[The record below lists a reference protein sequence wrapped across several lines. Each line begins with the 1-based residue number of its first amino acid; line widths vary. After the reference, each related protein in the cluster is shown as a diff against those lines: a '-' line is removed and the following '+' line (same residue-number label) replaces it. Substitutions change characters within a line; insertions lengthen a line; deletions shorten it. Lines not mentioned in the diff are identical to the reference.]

1 MDATMITFYKL
12 KHATDDTRRCY
23 VGSTENIK
31 RRMKDHKRSYNGD
44 NKYGRLYGYIR
55 NNGGWDAWTFEI
67 LETKECEM
75 RRHRFTREAE
85 LTREHN
91 ATLNII
97 MPGNDVVDYEDE
109 RKQICGQI
117 CGKMLRIQ
125 NTSRKLLREH
135 HATKKC
141 QNAKPLIIVNGNNN
155 TINITITSGKKPI
168 IVNGDNN
175 TINIHYPSLD

>member
-1 MDATMITFYKL
+1 
-12 KHATDDTRRCY
+12 
-23 VGSTENIK
+23 
-31 RRMKDHKRSYNGD
+31 
-44 NKYGRLYGYIR
+44 
-55 NNGGWDAWTFEI
+55 
-67 LETKECEM
+67 
-75 RRHRFTREAE
+75 
-85 LTREHN
+85 
-91 ATLNII
+91 

-109 RKQICGQI
+109 RKQICGQS
-117 CGKMLRIQ
+117 GKMLRIQ
-125 NTSRKLLREH
+125 NTSRKLLRKH

>member
-12 KHATDDTRRCY
+12 KHATDDTKRCY
-23 VGSTENIK
+23 IGSTNDIK
-31 RRMKDHKRSYNGD
+31 RRMKEHSREFNGG
-44 NKYGRLYGYIR
+44 NKYGRLYGYMR
-55 NNGGWDAWTFEI
+55 RNGGWDAWTFEI

-75 RRHRFTREAE
+75 RRHRFTREGE
-85 LTREHN
+85 LIREHN

-109 RKQICGQI
+109 RKQICGQ
-117 CGKMLRIQ
+117 CGKMLRIK

-141 QNAKPLIIVNGNNN
+141 QNATPPIILKGKNN
-155 TINITITSGKKPI
+155 TINITITKGKRPI
-168 IVNGDNN
+168 IIKGDDN
-175 TINIHYPSLD
+175 TLNIHYNID